1 MKSLETMSFEQQK
14 KKMEMFS
21 LKKKRHRKDMVDLS
35 SVKINAFIQFSL
47 NKHLWSTFCVP
58 GEGHHRQKR
67 GELVVGEP
75 GEKVFRGD
83 RMVWLGSASL
93 QFCGQKR
100 LFALLF
106 RNSVSF
112 RSFVTAF
119 FFSFSKTD
127 NYARVGDA
135 W

>member
-1 MKSLETMSFEQQK
+1 
-14 KKMEMFS
+14 ME
-21 LKKKRHRKDMVDLS
+21 
-35 SVKINAFIQFSL
+35 
-47 NKHLWSTFCVP
+47 HLLCTRGGTPQAKERDWSQ
-58 GEGHHRQKR
+58 RLQNL
-67 GELVVGEP
+67 ELVVGEP

-106 RNSVSF
+106 LSSGSF
-112 RSFVTAF
+112 RSFVTG
-119 FFSFSKTD
+119 FFSFSRTD
-127 NYARVGDA
+127 SYARVGDA